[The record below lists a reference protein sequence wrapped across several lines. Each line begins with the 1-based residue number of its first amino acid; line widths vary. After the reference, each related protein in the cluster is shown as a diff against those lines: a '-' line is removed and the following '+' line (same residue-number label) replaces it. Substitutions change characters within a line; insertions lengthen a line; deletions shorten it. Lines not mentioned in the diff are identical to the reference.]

1 MRRALGVLLIVF
13 GVLANN
19 LVYVNDLLLGESQ
32 IMLHGWR
39 SYAGLLVSVA
49 IILVGTVLLAR
60 SRTAG

>member
-32 IMLHGWR
+32 ITLHGWR